1 MKNWKILVL
10 FGLIAA
16 LFVFAGC
23 IGGTTTPEETPTPTV
38 APTSTP
44 TPTPTPAGT
53 LTVDTVSFLGTN
65 DNYLNI
71 ADSKKDATVSGTFT
85 GERLL
90 KVKVYAVKLQPIEGC
105 AACANAC
112 DQPETGD
119 PIFLGEEIFSTPQTG
134 VNIAWSVTVS
144 AATLAGLEDGTYKI
158 YAVGEVGACG
168 TCGAVAEV
176 ESAKKCFTVDLT
188 APKLTCEC
196 CGFEGTVDTNERYEV
211 TGITVEGLTCDCV
224 DGSSSNKKVV
234 ESVSVTSGQYA
245 TTSGDHVWF
254 VQRLNATQVKFFNS
268 AGDEKI
274 VNAGV
279 GETGVSVTLPD
290 GIVITVDFTNNV
302 NTCCPDKIKIYV
314 SDDGTT
320 FISGKITVGFSEDV
334 KLGGSS
340 ASVYINNSTSAESWG
355 LKGDELSS
363 YVAGL
368 YADSWSFYLCNFT
381 PTQSDPGPAVG
392 DSFRIV
398 PPTFTDKAGNSGS
411 ADDFCKGVFKSGDVI
426 CP

>member
-71 ADSKKDATVSGTFT
+71 ADSKVDATVSGTFT

-90 KVKVYAVKLQPIEGC
+90 RVKVYAVKLQPIEGC
-105 AACANAC
+105 AACASAC

-196 CGFEGTVDTNERYEV
+196 CGFEGTVDSTELYGLESVDV
-211 TGITVEGLTCDCV
+211 TGVTCDCV
-224 DGSSSNKKVV
+224 NGSTDSSLKVV
-234 ESVSVTSGQYA
+234 ASVTPNPTTQYVSASG
-245 TTSGDHVWF
+245 TFVWF
-254 VQRLNATQVKFFNS
+254 AQRVDATQVKFFNS
-268 AGDEKI
+268 AGDEVV

-279 GETGVSVTLPD
+279 GETASVTLSGVKLD
-290 GIVITVDFTNNV
+290 VTFTSNI
-302 NTCCPDKIKIYV
+302 NTCCPDKLTIVV
-314 SDDGTT
+314 SADDTKT
-320 FISGKITVGFSEDV
+320 STSGKITVGFSEDV

-340 ASVYINNSTSAESWG
+340 ASVYINNNTSAESWG
-355 LKGDELSS
+355 LKGDELTNQA
-363 YVAGL
+363 AGL
-368 YADSWSFYLCNFT
+368 YADSWSFYVCD
-381 PTQSDPGPAVG
+381 SDTTDAAVG
-392 DSFRIV
+392 ANFRIV

-411 ADDFCKGVFKSGDVI
+411 ADDFCKGVFRSGDVI